1 MGLPGNATGLPLAGA
16 SNFGKSFV
24 TPSRFL
30 VTSPP
35 VLVMSA
41 NAPRALTRPPS
52 PSAARPL
59 ARAAAVAASA
69 ASAPRA
75 AAPAPS
81 TTAPASPAPGINN
94 VLRSKR
100 FSAAPSPGRS
110 HLQSSR
116 CRRDLICCSCV
127 SPASLGLRRALNRLP
142 FHTFFANPVQVAAY
156 PSGSTALH
164 TGRRSPM
171 LTAIPTAP
179 LRTPSF
185 AFSHVSNTVA
195 TEFPTA
201 SPRKSLS
208 SPRVYFSSLTTRPSM
223 TCIPPFTICSA
234 ARASRP
240 KSCSTPLMSWAIF
253 LISSSASPL
262 MINIRSCPRSDKD
275 PSRFSRS
282 RI

>member
-1 MGLPGNATGLPLAGA
+1 M
-16 SNFGKSFV
+16 

-30 VTSPP
+30 VRSPP
-35 VLVMSA
+35 ALVMSVNPA
-41 NAPRALTRPPS
+41 RARASPPS
-52 PSAARPL
+52 PSAAPARP
-59 ARAAAVAASA
+59 AAAS
-69 ASAPRA
+69 ASAPRV

-81 TTAPASPAPGINN
+81 TAAPPSPAPGISS
-94 VLRSKR
+94 VAKSKR
-100 FSAAPSPGRS
+100 FSPAPNPGRS
-110 HLQSSR
+110 LLQSSR
-116 CRRDLICCSCV
+116 CRRDLICCSSV
-127 SPASLGLRRALNRLP
+127 SPASLGLRTALNRLP

-156 PSGSTALH
+156 PSGSTAPH

-195 TEFPTA
+195 TWFPTA

-208 SPRVYFSSLTTRPSM
+208 WPRVYFSSLTMRPST
-223 TCIPPFTICSA
+223 TCIPPLTICSP

-240 KSCSTPLMSWAIF
+240 KSCSTPSMSWAIF

-262 MINIRSCPRSDKD
+262 TINIRSCPRSDND

-282 RI
+282 RIWW